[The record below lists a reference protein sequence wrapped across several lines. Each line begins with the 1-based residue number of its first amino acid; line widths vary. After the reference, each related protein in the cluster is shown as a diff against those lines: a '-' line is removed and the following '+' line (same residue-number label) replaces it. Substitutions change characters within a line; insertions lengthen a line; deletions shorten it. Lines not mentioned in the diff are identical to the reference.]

1 MLNNQLPL
9 VPTNILKAHK
19 VNEAN
24 DSRFKAVARLL
35 QALWR
40 EEKGLPIGVYR
51 NSKGRRRKL
60 GSRLDDKSARQG
72 YNFLSSDI
80 AKLVFRESVYR
91 EIGAMMEQ
99 ERLWSNLLSSQ
110 PLCFNL
116 FGGLKL
122 DIDKATRFFQRL
134 FPDEIKSVDGIYFE
148 HSPGRGDPAFT
159 DDNTAFDVFVV
170 CKTLDSRR
178 GFIAIEVKYSETM
191 TEPLTILRPR
201 YQEISNR
208 IGVYVSPDSINLRG
222 SPLQQLWR
230 GHMLSYSMVENGLY
244 SIGRFIMIYPRLNNH
259 CAAAVKAYQKHLI
272 SEDPQIS
279 RFQAV
284 TLEDSVE
291 TFRSIE
297 DHETAEALYKR
308 YLDFERVEREIFSGK
323 WLN

>member
-1 MLNNQLPL
+1 
-9 VPTNILKAHK
+9 LKAHK

-24 DSRFKAVARLL
+24 DSRFKAAARLL

-72 YNFLSSDI
+72 YNFLSPAI

-122 DIDKATRFFQRL
+122 DISKATRFFQRL
-134 FPDEIKSVDGIYFE
+134 FPDEVKSVDGIYFE

-170 CKTLDSRR
+170 CKTLDSQR

-201 YQEISNR
+201 YEELSNR
-208 IGVYVSPDSINLRG
+208 IGVYTSPESTALRG

-244 SIGRFIMIYPRLNNH
+244 SKGRFVMIYPRLNNQ
-259 CAAAVKAYQKHLI
+259 CVAAVKAYQRHLV
-272 SEDPQIS
+272 SNDPGVS
-279 RFQAV
+279 GFQAII
-284 TLEDSVE
+284 LDDWVE
-291 TFRSIE
+291 ALRVIGDE
-297 DHETAEALYKR
+297 EIAEALYRR
-308 YLDFERVEREIFSGK
+308 YLDFERIEREIFEHEWSV
-323 WLN
+323 